1 MICCGQEYKNLK
13 IWSSKSSNLF
23 LIGSSDTGSFKYIG
37 LNLKN
42 TEKDGITIDQFDYA
56 SSLTHISVSCEKYSK
71 KSSAQSGNE
80 KVEYRSLI
88 EQLNWI
94 DTKTRPD
101 ILFDVCELSIS
112 RIKMLL

>member
-1 MICCGQEYKNLK
+1 MICCGQEYQNLK
-13 IWSSKSSNLF
+13 IWSSKSSNLI
-23 LIGSSDTGSFKYIG
+23 LIGSSTGSFKYIG

-71 KSSAQSGNE
+71 KSSALSEYE

-88 EQLNWI
+88 EQLN
-94 DTKTRPD
+94 
-101 ILFDVCELSIS
+101 
-112 RIKMLL
+112 